1 MYIHFF
7 ETYRVTKKIFIRL
20 FWLNVR
26 NPRTEHGIGVFFPS
40 SLGNGERGG
49 ARMDGPIGLNDK
61 IQLRAQVW

>member
-26 NPRTEHGIGVFFPS
+26 NPRTEHGIGVF
-40 SLGNGERGG
+40 SLKVRKWGKGG
-49 ARMDGPIGLNDK
+49 RARMDGPIGLNDK